1 MKIDKNKISNNF
13 KVNYHGLELEF
24 ELYELEYIE
33 STLKSLEETGI
44 VFNARTIELPE
55 YNSFKSLRE
64 YHKED
69 DSRYFYSYI
78 KFFEFNKKLYGIVG
92 GKTNYVN
99 PDISFKLDG
108 NSIARNFLRD
118 NNLEYSRKVIIV
130 DHYKSGLDKNIDD
143 YQAKFLEKYLQ
154 RLFNLFD
161 S

>member
-1 MKIDKNKISNNF
+1 MTIEKKTISNNF

-24 ELYELEYIE
+24 ELYELKHIE
-33 STLKSLEETGI
+33 STLKALEETGI

-55 YNSFKSLRE
+55 YNPFKSLRE
-64 YHKED
+64 YYEED
-69 DSRYFYSYI
+69 GTRYFYSYI

-92 GKTNYVN
+92 GKTNYIN

-108 NSIARNFLRD
+108 NSIAKNFLRD

-130 DHYKSGLDKNIDD
+130 DHYGSSLAKNIDD